1 MKIFKVQDDTNNIQI
16 VQPVDHSLITIEF
29 LTFDGESR
37 LQDWEDLMV
46 YIYNPQKKPENFYR
60 LTSGILV
67 FDEKALEAC
76 RTVFEKAG
84 EILPIQVERGPK
96 LYILNVLECVN
107 ILDYNRTK
115 WDYYPRTGRK
125 GRILEHKFYENKIRN
140 ESTIFKIPE
149 ENKIDIF
156 CYTDER
162 DEDDQFYH
170 LYHKHKLTGLIFEE
184 IDNS

>member
-1 MKIFKVQDDTNNIQI
+1 MKIFDVTEDSNHVQLVN
-16 VQPVDHSLITIEF
+16 
-29 LTFDGESR
+29 LTKDRERNFCQFNCEPKFHE
-37 LQDWEDLMV
+37 WKHTEV
-46 YIYNPQKKPENFYR
+46 YIYNPKKKPKNFYG

-67 FDEKALEAC
+67 FDQKVLEVC
-76 RTVFEKAG
+76 QTVFEKAG
-84 EILPIQVERGPK
+84 EIIPIQIERGPK
-96 LYILNVLECVN
+96 LYILNVLECLNV
-107 ILDYNRTK
+107 LDYSRTK

-149 ENKIDIF
+149 ENKIGIF
-156 CYTDER
+156 CFTDER

-184 IDNS
+184 INNS